1 MKILFVHEVDYQE
14 KVIFEMHEFP
24 EMLAERGHD
33 VSFVDFPEHER
44 LWPPRLRMKR
54 EKIKGRVISN
64 SEIKL
69 IRLARVFPFPID
81 RLYNAC
87 VSWFQIRAEIRKSRP
102 DLIFLYGVPTNGWQT
117 VLLARRDGIPVIYRA
132 IDVSHQ
138 IRNTLFSRLIK
149 VAEKFVVRN
158 VDLVLTNNLAMSEHV
173 TSLGAPVEN
182 VRVLFPGVAGI
193 GTEREV
199 EEFEKRS
206 DVILFM
212 GTLFEFSGLTDLLGW
227 INEWQGLAGECELW
241 ILGDGPHK
249 KSIVEKAN
257 ELGCLGQIKFFG
269 FVPFHEL
276 DEMMR
281 TATVAVLPF
290 NEIPVAHIAL
300 PGKVPQYIRAGLP
313 VVSTRLRGLSSLL
326 SEGEGVLYA
335 TPGKEFVAK
344 INQLLNDVDLQHA
357 VVKRGTV
364 RLNETCNWAV
374 VIREI
379 ESIITDL
386 GSKIDGHRAS

>member
-14 KVIFEMHEFP
+14 KVIFEMHEIP

-44 LWPPRLRMKR
+44 LWPPRLRIKR
-54 EKIKGRVISN
+54 EKIKGRVVSN

-199 EEFEKRS
+199 EDFEKRS
-206 DVILFM
+206 DVVLFM
-212 GTLFEFSGLTDLLGW
+212 GTLFEFSGLTDLVGW
-227 INEWQGLAGECELW
+227 INEWQGLVGECELW
-241 ILGDGPHK
+241 ILGDGPDK

-257 ELGCLGQIKFFG
+257 ELGYFGQIKFFG

-276 DEMMR
+276 DETMR
-281 TATVAVLPF
+281 KATVAVLPF

-313 VVSTRLRGLSSLL
+313 VVSTRLKGLSSLL

-335 TPGKEFVAK
+335 APGKEFVAK